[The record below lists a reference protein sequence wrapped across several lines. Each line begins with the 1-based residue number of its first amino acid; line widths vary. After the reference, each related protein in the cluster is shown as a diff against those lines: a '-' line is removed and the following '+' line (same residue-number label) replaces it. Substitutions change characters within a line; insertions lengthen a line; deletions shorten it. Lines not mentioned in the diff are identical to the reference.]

1 MSFPPGSRGAC
12 RRTGCGPAPTRCSSW
27 STASTATCWR
37 RRRRSTSS
45 PCLPARASSTPTGC
59 RTWLP
64 TPRVSTCSGWPK
76 RPSTASRDRWRG
88 CWRGFVPKEK
98 QSRRWSRSSPANC
111 RPLRPWPGPGAAAW
125 PPSSRHAASGKHA
138 RRPTGA
144 RWTGIRTPTGKPS
157 SHAWARWTGWP
168 RGARR
173 AIPGWHSRGCCWR
186 SPSAARPAC
195 WPVPMLEV
203 PASLSLFYGGTFD
216 PFHCGHLTIARHAR
230 DRLGATVRVMPAA
243 DPPHRPAPGATALH
257 RARMLELALD
267 AEPGME
273 VDLRELARATPSWT
287 VETLREVRSE
297 LGERHPVAL
306 LVGADSLYGLPDW
319 KEWRA
324 LFALAHFVVAAR
336 PGTALDAAL
345 PPVL

>member
-1 MSFPPGSRGAC
+1 
-12 RRTGCGPAPTRCSSW
+12 
-27 STASTATCWR
+27 
-37 RRRRSTSS
+37 
-45 PCLPARASSTPTGC
+45 
-59 RTWLP
+59 
-64 TPRVSTCSGWPK
+64 
-76 RPSTASRDRWRG
+76 
-88 CWRGFVPKEK
+88 
-98 QSRRWSRSSPANC
+98 
-111 RPLRPWPGPGAAAW
+111 
-125 PPSSRHAASGKHA
+125 
-138 RRPTGA
+138 
-144 RWTGIRTPTGKPS
+144 
-157 SHAWARWTGWP
+157 
-168 RGARR
+168 
-173 AIPGWHSRGCCWR
+173 
-186 SPSAARPAC
+186 
-195 WPVPMLEV
+195 MLEV

-257 RARMLELALD
+257 RARMLELALA

-287 VETLREVRSE
+287 VDTLREVRSE

-345 PPVL
+345 PPVLGEALAGRWTESVDALRRSPAGHVLRLEQPLHPGSATEVRRRIAVGEPWRPLVPRAVAAYIDRHDLYATGRTP